1 MQPERGAPAG
11 RRGVLLALCG
21 GLLALALACAVP
33 ALAMRAGALAPPTGE
48 LVLGPYALELTIEN
62 RICLQRMV
70 QRPCVPPVYVLRVR
84 AEAGR
89 STRYYRLLGLPI
101 SERYAFYP

>member
-1 MQPERGAPAG
+1 MQSG
-11 RRGVLLALCG
+11 RRALVLALCG

-33 ALAMRAGALAPPTGE
+33 AAAMRAGALAPPTGE

-62 RICLQRMV
+62 RICLQRIV
-70 QRPCVPPVYVLRVR
+70 QRACVPPVYVLRLR

-89 STRYYRLLGLPI
+89 STRYYRLLGMRI